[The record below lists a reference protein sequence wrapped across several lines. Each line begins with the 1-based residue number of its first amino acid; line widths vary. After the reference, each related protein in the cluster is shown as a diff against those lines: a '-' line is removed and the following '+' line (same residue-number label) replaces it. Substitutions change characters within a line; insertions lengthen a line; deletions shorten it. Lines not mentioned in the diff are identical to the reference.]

1 MLRHLRVALT
11 LLALYSSAE
20 GYNRGEVK
28 NQRFD
33 YVVVGGGTAGIPIGT
48 RLAAAGYK
56 VAIIEAG
63 GFYED
68 SEPILATTPAFDFQ
82 PNAANDWT
90 FETEPQAGLNGRTL
104 PYPRGKC
111 VGGTSGRK

>member
-1 MLRHLRVALT
+1 MSQPSKLILALLT
-11 LLALYSSAE
+11 LILVTE
-20 GYNRGEVK
+20 GYIKGEIR
-28 NQRFD
+28 NQTFD
-33 YVVVGGGTAGIPIGT
+33 YVVVGGGTAGIPVGT

-82 PNAANDWT
+82 PNPANDWA
-90 FETEPQAGLNGRTL
+90 FETEPQAGLNGRTIQ
-104 PYPRGKC
+104 YPRGKC
-111 VGGTSGRK
+111 VGGTSARK

>member
-1 MLRHLRVALT
+1 MLRQLRVALT
-11 LLALYSSAE
+11 LLALYSSAQ
-20 GYNRGEVK
+20 GYNKGEVR
-28 NQRFD
+28 NQEFD
-33 YVVVGGGTAGIPIGT
+33 YVVVGGGTAGIPVGT
-48 RLAAAGYK
+48 RLAEAGYR

-68 SEPILATTPAFDFQ
+68 SEPILAATPAFDFQ
-82 PNAANDWT
+82 PNDANDWA
-90 FETEPQAGLNGRTL
+90 FETEPQAGLSGRIL

>member
-1 MLRHLRVALT
+1 MFQTVKSFLT
-11 LLALYSSAE
+11 LLALYSTVE
-20 GYNRGEVK
+20 GYTRGEVK
-28 NQRFD
+28 NQTFD
-33 YVVVGGGTAGIPIGT
+33 YVVVGGGTAGIPVGT

-82 PNAANDWT
+82 PNMANDWA
-90 FETEPQAGLNGRTL
+90 FETEPQVGLNERTL